1 MSGFAEE
8 SFYHFTVCERMDLIG
23 ATRPSLDVLRRKS
36 NMLELR
42 KMNLKDI
49 KEQWEYVTALPK
61 DENGLTNPY
70 EGITFEEYETTVLPE
85 LMMHENPVGMPEWF
99 VPETYYYLWDEQVL
113 VGEYRIRHYLTETL
127 KVGAGHIGYSI
138 KKEYRGKGY
147 GTKGLAL
154 VLDIAREI
162 VPEDEIY
169 LRVLKSNIPSFKAI
183 RNNGAYIASEDETHY
198 LMRVKKS

>member
-1 MSGFAEE
+1 
-8 SFYHFTVCERMDLIG
+8 
-23 ATRPSLDVLRRKS
+23 
-36 NMLELR
+36 MLELR
-42 KMNLKDI
+42 KMNLQDI
-49 KEQWEYVTALPK
+49 KEQWKYVTALPK

-113 VGEYRIRHYLTETL
+113 VGEYRIRHYLTEAL

-147 GTKGLAL
+147 GTKGLAM
-154 VLDIAREI
+154 VLDIAREM
-162 VPEDEIY
+162 VLEDEIY

-183 RNNGAYIASEDETHY
+183 NSNGAYIADEDETHY
-198 LMRVKKS
+198 LMRVKK

>member
-1 MSGFAEE
+1 
-8 SFYHFTVCERMDLIG
+8 
-23 ATRPSLDVLRRKS
+23 
-36 NMLELR
+36 MLELR
-42 KMNLKDI
+42 KMNSQDI

-70 EGITFEEYETTVLPE
+70 EGITFEEYEDTVLPE

-113 VGEYRIRHYLTETL
+113 VGEYRIRHYLTEAL

-147 GTKGLAL
+147 GTKGLAM

-183 RNNGAYIASEDETHY
+183 NSNGAYIADEDETHY
-198 LMRVKKS
+198 LMRVKK

>member
-1 MSGFAEE
+1 
-8 SFYHFTVCERMDLIG
+8 
-23 ATRPSLDVLRRKS
+23 
-36 NMLELR
+36 MLELR
-42 KMNLKDI
+42 KMNLQDI

-70 EGITFEEYETTVLPE
+70 EGITFEEYEVTVLPE

-113 VGEYRIRHYLTETL
+113 VGEYRIRHYLTEAL
-127 KVGAGHIGYSI
+127 KIGAGHIGYSI
-138 KKEYRGKGY
+138 KKEFRGKGY
-147 GTKGLAL
+147 GSKGLAL
-154 VLDIAREI
+154 ALELAREI

-183 RNNGAYIASEDETHY
+183 SSNGAYIAGEDETHY
-198 LMRVKKS
+198 LMRVKK

>member
-1 MSGFAEE
+1 
-8 SFYHFTVCERMDLIG
+8 
-23 ATRPSLDVLRRKS
+23 
-36 NMLELR
+36 MLELR
-42 KMNLKDI
+42 KMNLQDI
-49 KEQWEYVTALPK
+49 KEQWGYVTALPK

-99 VPETYYYLWDEQVL
+99 VPETYYYLWDKQVL
-113 VGEYRIRHYLTETL
+113 VGEYRIRHYLTEAL

-147 GTKGLAL
+147 GTKGLAM
-154 VLDIAREI
+154 VLDIARKI

-183 RNNGAYIASEDETHY
+183 NSNGAYIADEDETHY
-198 LMRVKKS
+198 LMRVKK

>member
-1 MSGFAEE
+1 
-8 SFYHFTVCERMDLIG
+8 
-23 ATRPSLDVLRRKS
+23 
-36 NMLELR
+36 MLELR

-85 LMMHENPVGMPEWF
+85 LMMHENPVDMPEWF
-99 VPETYYYLWDEQVL
+99 VPGTYYYLWDEQVL
-113 VGEYRIRHYLTETL
+113 VGEYRIRHYLTEAL

-147 GTKGLAL
+147 GNKGLAM

-183 RNNGAYIASEDETHY
+183 NSNGAYIADEDETHY
-198 LMRVKKS
+198 LMRVKK

>member
-1 MSGFAEE
+1 
-8 SFYHFTVCERMDLIG
+8 
-23 ATRPSLDVLRRKS
+23 
-36 NMLELR
+36 MLELR
-42 KMNLKDI
+42 KINLQDI

-70 EGITFEEYETTVLPE
+70 EGITFEEYEVTVLPE

-113 VGEYRIRHYLTETL
+113 VGEYRIRHYLTEAL
-127 KVGAGHIGYSI
+127 KIGGGHIGYSI
-138 KKEYRGKGY
+138 KKEFRGRGY
-147 GTKGLAL
+147 GSKGLAL
-154 VLDIAREI
+154 ALELAREI

-183 RNNGAYIASEDETHY
+183 SSNGAYIAGEDETHY
-198 LMRVKKS
+198 LMRVKK

>member
-1 MSGFAEE
+1 
-8 SFYHFTVCERMDLIG
+8 
-23 ATRPSLDVLRRKS
+23 
-36 NMLELR
+36 MLELR
-42 KMNLKDI
+42 KMNLQDI

-99 VPETYYYLWDEQVL
+99 VPETYYYLWDSEVL
-113 VGEYRIRHYLTETL
+113 VGEYRIRHYLTEAL

-147 GTKGLAL
+147 GTKGLAM

-183 RNNGAYIASEDETHY
+183 NSNGVYIAGEDETHY
-198 LMRVKKS
+198 LMRVKK

>member
-1 MSGFAEE
+1 
-8 SFYHFTVCERMDLIG
+8 
-23 ATRPSLDVLRRKS
+23 
-36 NMLELR
+36 MLELR
-42 KMNLKDI
+42 KMNLQDI

-99 VPETYYYLWDEQVL
+99 VPETYYYLWDSEVL
-113 VGEYRIRHYLTETL
+113 VGEYRIRHYLTEAL
-127 KVGAGHIGYSI
+127 KVGAGHIGYNI
-138 KKEYRGKGY
+138 KREFRGKGY
-147 GTKGLAL
+147 GSKGLTL
-154 VLDIAREI
+154 VLDLAREI

-183 RNNGAYIASEDETHY
+183 SNNGAYIADEDETHY
-198 LMRVKKS
+198 FMRIKK

>member
-1 MSGFAEE
+1 
-8 SFYHFTVCERMDLIG
+8 
-23 ATRPSLDVLRRKS
+23 
-36 NMLELR
+36 MLELR
-42 KMNLKDI
+42 KMNLQDI
-49 KEQWEYVTALPK
+49 KEQWGYVTALPK

-99 VPETYYYLWDEQVL
+99 VPETYYYLWDKQVL
-113 VGEYRIRHYLTETL
+113 VGEYRIRHYLTEAL

-147 GTKGLAL
+147 GTKGLAM
-154 VLDIAREI
+154 VLDIARKI

-183 RNNGAYIASEDETHY
+183 NSNGTYIADEDETHY
-198 LMRVKKS
+198 LMRVKK